1 MRPLKQGVPKVVL
14 ILTDGRSNNRNET
27 ISEAQLIK
35 QRGFSVIAVGV
46 GDADLE
52 ELYGISSTPDDLY
65 SVEDFT
71 KILEIVTDLTRTNC
85 RQPSRINA
93 ITQIET
99 EIHREAYKY
108 FEHRVEDMGNE
119 LTIELEEYSGRSEL
133 YFSFVDQNPKSDVDF
148 LRETD
153 ELESSNNNFVDDPS
167 LIGVDVPKID
177 KIDVCDVV
185 PNEGDTVMNKRRI
198 YHVTNTNKSRTLYI
212 SIKGFNEMNSIKL
225 NIYDRRS
232 LNEQILMANQGSRKQ
247 KELFLVYVGI
257 ACLVSMYFI

>member
-1 MRPLKQGVPKVVL
+1 LQEENGMRPLKQGVPKVVL
-14 ILTDGRSNNRNET
+14 ILTDGRSNNKNET

-46 GDADLE
+46 GDADQE

-93 ITQIET
+93 LTQIET

-108 FEHRVEDMGNE
+108 FEHRVEDMENE
-119 LTIELEEYSGRSEL
+119 LTIELEDYSGRSEL
-133 YFSFVDQNPKSDVDF
+133 YFSFVDQNPKSDADF
-148 LRETD
+148 LKETD
-153 ELESSNNNFVDDPS
+153 ELDNSNMNFVDD
-167 LIGVDVPKID
+167 LKTD

-185 PNEGDTVMNKRRI
+185 TDEGHAVLNKRRF
-198 YHVTNTNKSRTLYI
+198 YHVTNENKSKTLFL
-212 SIKGFNEMNSIKL
+212 SIKGFNEVNSIKL
-225 NIYDRRS
+225 SIYDRKF
-232 LNEQILMANQGSRKQ
+232 LPNDGSRKQ
-247 KELFLVYVGI
+247 KELFLVYVTFI
-257 ACLVSMYFI
+257 TCLVNIYGI